1 MTAPISRSLP
11 VLALYL
17 AALKLGIVPERRKK
31 RPAKPTTQLP
41 LEGVT
46 PNE

>member
-1 MTAPISRSLP
+1 MRRPRL
-11 VLALYL
+11 LDLFLGALL
-17 AALKLGIVPERRKK
+17 LGIVPERRKK